1 MRVLDV
7 GVFSKQLGSLR
18 SDGEARRSTGT
29 GTGTD
34 CAPVIPCVC
43 VFDVRMLSK
52 KLGSLR
58 GDGEAR
64 RSTSNSCAPPRR

>member
-29 GTGTD
+29 GTV
-34 CAPVIPCVC
+34 CAPFIRWVC

-64 RSTSNSCAPPRR
+64 RNTSNSCARPRR